1 MFNMNQIALKFH
13 WQIIKIKLMKDKTLV
28 CCTDACQLASRWAES
43 GSFPSRTV
51 NSTCSEAFVCLKSK
65 KVLYDTDSSL
75 QSLHLKQIKYL
86 WKYLRKNKPNMSQH
100 NWNQNVFLE
109 GWKNVNSERLTWCA
123 CSSTL
128 TRHHHHR
135 RHPHRRRRPQCPFSF
150 SSARRRKKSKFVS
163 TWIWNNFKLMQ

>member
-1 MFNMNQIALKFH
+1 MNQIALKFH

-51 NSTCSEAFVCLKSK
+51 NSTCSEAFVWSPK
-65 KVLYDTDSSL
+65 KFYMTQILLYSHYTLNRLS
-75 QSLHLKQIKYL
+75 IFGNI
-86 WKYLRKNKPNMSQH
+86 WVRTSQTCR
-100 NWNQNVFLE
+100 NTTETNIFFFRFFL
-109 GWKNVNSERLTWCA
+109 RLTWCA

-128 TRHHHHR
+128 TRHHRRHPHHR
-135 RHPHRRRRPQCPFSF
+135 RHRHPRCPFSF

-163 TWIWNNFKLMQ
+163 TWIWNNSNLMQ